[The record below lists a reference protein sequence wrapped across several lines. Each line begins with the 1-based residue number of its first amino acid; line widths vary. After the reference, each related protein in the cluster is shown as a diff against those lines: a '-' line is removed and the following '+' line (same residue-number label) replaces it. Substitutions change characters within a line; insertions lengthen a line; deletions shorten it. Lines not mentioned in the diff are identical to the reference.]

1 MHLLIPNFNHNSGCL
16 TLNSMKKVL
25 IIEDDKMIKTIL
37 QFLLNREGYETDFA
51 IEGKEGMEKL
61 RSFNP
66 DAVITDV
73 MLPYRSGIEIVS
85 LSKKLNPNRPVF
97 VVSTLGNESGT
108 VEQAIE
114 QGANDVLSKPFNPE
128 DILDKLKSAFLLEA
142 V

>member
-1 MHLLIPNFNHNSGCL
+1 
-16 TLNSMKKVL
+16 
-25 IIEDDKMIKTIL
+25 MIKTIL
-37 QFLLNREGYETDFA
+37 QFLLNREGYQTDFA

-85 LSKKLNPNRPVF
+85 LSKNLNPNRPVF
-97 VVSTLGNESGT
+97 VVSALGNESVT

-114 QGANDVLSKPFNPE
+114 QGADEVLSKPFNPE
-128 DILDKLKSAFLLEA
+128 DVLDKLRSAFLLEA

>member
-1 MHLLIPNFNHNSGCL
+1 
-16 TLNSMKKVL
+16 MKKVL

-37 QFLLNREGYETDFA
+37 QFLLNREGYQTDFA

-97 VVSTLGNESGT
+97 VVSALGNESVT

-114 QGANDVLSKPFNPE
+114 QGADEVLSKPFNPE
-128 DILDKLKSAFLLEA
+128 DVLDKLRSAFLLEA

>member
-1 MHLLIPNFNHNSGCL
+1 MQP
-16 TLNSMKKVL
+16 TMKKIL

-37 QFLLNREGYETDFA
+37 QFMLNREGYQTDFA
-51 IEGKEGMEKL
+51 IDGKEGMDKL
-61 RSFNP
+61 NSFNP

-97 VVSTLGNESGT
+97 VVSSLGNESVT
-108 VEQAIE
+108 VEKAIE
-114 QGANDVLSKPFNPE
+114 QGANEILSKPFNPE
-128 DILDKLKSAFLLEA
+128 DILEKLRLAFLAEA

>member
-1 MHLLIPNFNHNSGCL
+1 MANLGLSKHLP
-16 TLNSMKKVL
+16 MKKVL

-37 QFLLNREGYETDFA
+37 QFILNREGYQTDFA

-85 LSKKLNPNRPVF
+85 LSKQLNPNRPVF
-97 VVSTLGNESGT
+97 VVSTLGNEST
-108 VEQAIE
+108 RAIE
-114 QGANDVLSKPFNPE
+114 QGATEVLSKPFNPE
-128 DILDKLKSAFLLEA
+128 DIIEKLRTAFLLEA

>member
-1 MHLLIPNFNHNSGCL
+1 MANLGLSKHIP
-16 TLNSMKKVL
+16 MKKVL

-37 QFLLNREGYETDFA
+37 QFILNREGYQTDFA

-85 LSKKLNPNRPVF
+85 LSKQLNPNRPVF
-97 VVSTLGNESGT
+97 VVSTLGNESTT
-108 VEQAIE
+108 VERAIE
-114 QGANDVLSKPFNPE
+114 QGATEVLSKPFNPE
-128 DILDKLKSAFLLEA
+128 DIIEKLRTAFLLEA

>member
-1 MHLLIPNFNHNSGCL
+1 MQP
-16 TLNSMKKVL
+16 TMKKIL

-37 QFLLNREGYETDFA
+37 QFMLNREGYQTDFA
-51 IEGKEGMEKL
+51 IDGKEGMDKL
-61 RSFNP
+61 NSFNP

-97 VVSTLGNESGT
+97 VVSSLGNESVT
-108 VEQAIE
+108 VEKAIE
-114 QGANDVLSKPFNPE
+114 QGANEILSKPFNPE
-128 DILDKLKSAFLLEA
+128 DILEKLRLAFLTEA

>member
-1 MHLLIPNFNHNSGCL
+1 MANLGLSKHLP
-16 TLNSMKKVL
+16 MKKVL

-37 QFLLNREGYETDFA
+37 QFILNREGYQTDFA

-85 LSKKLNPNRPVF
+85 LSKQLNPNRPVF
-97 VVSTLGNESGT
+97 VVSTLGNESTT
-108 VEQAIE
+108 VERAIE
-114 QGANDVLSKPFNPE
+114 QGATEVLSKPFNPE
-128 DILDKLKSAFLLEA
+128 DIIEKLRTAFLLEA

>member
-1 MHLLIPNFNHNSGCL
+1 MTNLGLSKHLP
-16 TLNSMKKVL
+16 MKKVL

-37 QFLLNREGYETDFA
+37 QFILNREGYQTDFA

-85 LSKKLNPNRPVF
+85 LSKQLNPNRPVF
-97 VVSTLGNESGT
+97 VVSTLGNESTT
-108 VEQAIE
+108 VERAIE
-114 QGANDVLSKPFNPE
+114 QGATEVLSKPFNPE
-128 DILDKLKSAFLLEA
+128 DIIEKLRTAFLLEA

>member
-1 MHLLIPNFNHNSGCL
+1 MANLGLSKHIP
-16 TLNSMKKVL
+16 MKKVL

-37 QFLLNREGYETDFA
+37 QFILNREGYQTDFA

-85 LSKKLNPNRPVF
+85 LSKQLNPNRPVF
-97 VVSTLGNESGT
+97 VVSTLGNESTT
-108 VEQAIE
+108 VDRAIE
-114 QGANDVLSKPFNPE
+114 QGATEVLSKPFNPE
-128 DILDKLKSAFLLEA
+128 DIIEKLRTAFLLEA

>member
-1 MHLLIPNFNHNSGCL
+1 MANLGLSKYLP
-16 TLNSMKKVL
+16 MKKVL

-37 QFLLNREGYETDFA
+37 QFILNREGYQTDFA

-85 LSKKLNPNRPVF
+85 LSKQLNPNRPVF
-97 VVSTLGNESGT
+97 VVSTLGNESTT
-108 VEQAIE
+108 VERAIE
-114 QGANDVLSKPFNPE
+114 QGATDVLSKPFNPE
-128 DILDKLKSAFLLEA
+128 DIIEKLRTAFLLEA

>member
-1 MHLLIPNFNHNSGCL
+1 
-16 TLNSMKKVL
+16 MKKVL

-37 QFLLNREGYETDFA
+37 QFLLNREGYQTDFA
-51 IEGKEGMEKL
+51 VEGKEGMEKL

-97 VVSTLGNESGT
+97 VVSALGNESVT
-108 VEQAIE
+108 LEQAIE
-114 QGANDVLSKPFNPE
+114 QGANEVLSKPFNPE
-128 DILDKLKSAFLLEA
+128 DILEKLRSAFLLEA

>member
-1 MHLLIPNFNHNSGCL
+1 
-16 TLNSMKKVL
+16 MKKVL